1 MLMLGMLIGI
11 WIGVLIGVTFMA
23 IFNINHYEDE

>member
-23 IFNINHYEDE
+23 IFNLNHYEDE